1 MEIEIKEIR
10 ERSGLT
16 QKQFSQKY
24 NIPVDTLQNWEQ
36 GRRKCPAYVITLLE
50 IAIERKDK

>member
-1 MEIEIKEIR
+1 MEIEIREIR

-50 IAIERKDK
+50 MIERKEQ